1 MRLRPDAQ
9 TGLVR
14 EVWVQEL
21 KVNEQPL
28 LPEQLTRWV
37 ELGAVAWSKC
47 GLCSVLARLL
57 LLIRARLAALGGS
70 RHSRREAGPLGAQT
84 LP

>member
-21 KVNEQPL
+21 RINEQPL

-37 ELGAVAWSKC
+37 ELGAVAWSESA
-47 GLCSVLARLL
+47 LFPPTAPARLRR
-57 LLIRARLAALGGS
+57 LITARLAAPGGS
-70 RHSRREAGPLGAQT
+70 KG
-84 LP
+84 

>member
-21 KVNEQPL
+21 RINEQPL

-37 ELGAVAWSKC
+37 ELGAVAWS
-47 GLCSVLARLL
+47 
-57 LLIRARLAALGGS
+57 RARFFHPLPQLG
-70 RHSRREAGPLGAQT
+70 
-84 LP
+84 